1 MDGTAL
7 LLVFMNPP
15 ADDLTEWNAWYDDE
29 HVPNRLATP
38 GILSGGRYSAVWET
52 GPRYMAVYDLA
63 SLETLQTPE
72 YKRLGAER
80 SEREK
85 AQLART
91 PMADRRVFRVVQGAP
106 ASAEPPPF
114 QLSVAM
120 DPAVDGAADYLAWY
134 AEEHI
139 PMLLEVPGWR
149 RVRVFEQVDGN
160 GPRFLA
166 LHELESPAVFDEKAY
181 KEATST
187 PWRDRVIAG
196 VTRRERSL
204 FKRYVRS
211 GVDGARG

>member
-1 MDGTAL
+1 MDSTAL

-15 ADDLTEWNAWYDDE
+15 ADDLSAWNAWYDDE

-38 GILSGGRYSAVWET
+38 GILRGARYSAVWDT

-63 SLETLQTPE
+63 GLETLQTPE

-85 AQLART
+85 AQIART
-91 PMADRRVFRVVQGAP
+91 PMVDRRILRVVHGAAALPEP
-106 ASAEPPPF
+106 AAY

-120 DPAVDGAADYLAWY
+120 DPASGADADYLAWY

-160 GPRFLA
+160 GPRFMA
-166 LHELESPAVFDEKAY
+166 LHELDSPAVFDEEAY
-181 KEATST
+181 RKATST
-187 PWRDRVIAG
+187 PWRDRVVEG
-196 VTRRERSL
+196 VTRRERGL
-204 FKRYVRS
+204 FKRYLPSR
-211 GVDGARG
+211 